1 MKARVFEFE
10 GDPSEV
16 AEVVR
21 LLQADPDAIEEQDQ
35 VQESSTSG
43 MRSHLPEELPQWFES
58 KGTPQDERRL
68 LEAFLEELAV
78 PGDVVIR
85 IGRSIKNADG
95 FARKLSLYKAGRK
108 GGAFAYLGSR
118 GNLWLRLPRDKDLRE
133 FGHAKSRNVNPPFD
147 QYGVIVR
154 IETDDAIPEALK
166 LSREAMEV

>member
-21 LLQADPDAIEEQDQ
+21 LLREDSTGVLEPERRDPGITTTK
-35 VQESSTSG
+35 SY
-43 MRSHLPEELPQWFES
+43 LPDELPRWFES
-58 KGTPQDERRL
+58 KGTPEDRCRL
-68 LEAFLEELAV
+68 LESFLEELAA
-78 PGDVVIR
+78 PGDVLIR
-85 IGRSIKNADG
+85 IGRSAKNADG

-133 FGHAKSRNVNPPFD
+133 FAHAKPRNVNPPFD

-154 IETDDAIPEALK
+154 IEKDEAIPEALK
-166 LSREAMEV
+166 LAREAMEI